1 MNLPINVSSILET
14 FCLKP
19 EDLKG
24 FGGFFMLSMSNSLR
38 VHSFCNG
45 RNRLSEAC
53 IIKCDKLLYL

>member
-1 MNLPINVSSILET
+1 MDLLNDVSST
-14 FCLKP
+14 FVVFCLAQD
-19 EDLKG
+19 DLKG

-53 IIKCDKLLYL
+53 K

>member
-1 MNLPINVSSILET
+1 MNLHVNIFLILGA
-14 FCLKP
+14 FCVEP
-19 EDLKG
+19 EGLRG

-53 IIKCDKLLYL
+53 TVQHK